1 MAIEVEGGLAISG
14 KYFFADV
21 PFIDGKHSKSV
32 LYVQKYLK
40 TDIIIREKC
49 PHLQNYHWKKD
60 QHSA

>member
-40 TDIIIREKC
+40 QI
-49 PHLQNYHWKKD
+49 
-60 QHSA
+60 